1 MSAVI
6 LGSDHTFLE
15 MTRVRVKGLSMGKIL
30 AGLKDD
36 TFQLT
41 NVSFRS
47 ILGEEVWRARGEG
60 ACLSLNIH
68 VDTIEGKERTVC

>member
-1 MSAVI
+1 M
-6 LGSDHTFLE
+6 
-15 MTRVRVKGLSMGKIL
+15 RVRDFYGRIL

-47 ILGEEVWRARGEG
+47 ILGAGAWRACREG

-68 VDTIEGKERTVC
+68 VDTIEEKETAVY

>member
-6 LGSDHTFLE
+6 LGSDHTLE

-30 AGLKDD
+30 VGLKDD

-41 NVSFRS
+41 NASFRS
-47 ILGEEVWRARGEG
+47 ILGEGAWRACREG

-68 VDTIEGKERTVC
+68 VDTIEEKEMAVC